1 MDEVDWTLPDART
14 TVIASGGGYTTLA
27 VTEVVNGTTGPYTF
41 NITSGGSFDD
51 NVANYSISC
60 NGNELA
66 SGIVIGAFWGGSGV
80 ASSADICCI
89 DGFCSTDVE
98 VFAAQGDCD
107 AVVNYV
113 VPLAADNCPGVTL
126 TQTSG
131 LPSGATFPSG
141 NTTITYEAEDAAGN
155 VSTCTFKVTVFE
167 TTPPIAVCQDVTAYL
182 DATGNVTITAAQA
195 DGGST
200 DNCGIDSLSLSRY
213 TFSCRDVG
221 VHTIQLFVTDL
232 SGNLDAC
239 NLTVTILDTIAY
251 QIICPS
257 DVVVSNDMGQCGAVV
272 NFNAPTTYDNCAD
285 TVRLSHSFNDD
296 ILDGNSVACVNGFG
310 HADNSYLRV
319 YDLNQFGYGIGN
331 DFDVTNVQFG
341 VELAVGAGGSQPAV
355 VNLYTLSGP
364 LTYANLTLVA
374 TQNITIPDQSETLFN
389 LPITA
394 TIPGGS
400 TLVVE
405 LFTPNGQ
412 SVGNFFYIG
421 SNSYSQTD
429 LSYGVFPDCGPYSEP
444 TDMAVVGYPSME
456 IILNVLSVPSE
467 TVTQI
472 AGLPSGSTFPV
483 GTSVVTFAADNGSG
497 STDTCS
503 FNVIVNDTELPIAV
517 CQNVT
522 VYLDTN
528 GSASITTA
536 DVNNGSTD
544 NCVIDTITLSKEVF
558 NCSEI
563 GVNTVTLSVT
573 DTSGNVGVCTATI
586 TVLDTTAPVAVCKNA
601 TVYLDA
607 NGAVTVLGTDVDGGA
622 TDNCAV
628 SSITVSPNSFT
639 CADRDSTYQVLV
651 TFADASGN
659 ASSCNATVTI
669 ADTLRPVALCQNLTI
684 QLDSTGNAT
693 ITVAQINNGS
703 YDNCNI
709 ASVTI
714 SQSVFTCA
722 NIGANTVTLSVADSS
737 GNVGTCDAIVT
748 VDPSATIDSFTL
760 SNYNGYNVSC
770 YGSADG
776 TATVHTTSVF
786 PVTYLWSNGQT
797 SQTAT
802 ALAAGQYFVTVTAG
816 TCEFVDSVT
825 LTQPDSLTINPVL
838 SDYNGFGVRCFG
850 SNDGTITLNVT
861 GGVPT
866 YNYAWPSSSAI
877 GNSYT
882 ANGLLPGVYNITVTD
897 LNGCTKVTSPELTQP
912 TQVHTSISAV
922 APKCNGGTD
931 GTATVVASGGTSVFT
946 YLWNTVPA
954 QTSATATGLGA
965 GTYTVTVS
973 DGNGCTSVNSIT
985 IAQPAALV
993 AIAQGTS
1000 NFNGYGVSC
1009 FGGNNGTGS
1018 VTVIGGTSP
1027 FSYAWSGGT
1036 VSGNTVT
1043 GLASGT
1049 FTVTITDANGCSAV
1063 DSITVTQPSRITATA
1078 TVTSNFNGAQI
1089 SCNGATDGQLTANG
1103 NGGVAP
1109 YFYEWNTTPVQT
1121 SKVATGV
1128 GAGTYIVTI
1137 TDLNGCT
1144 DTASVTISA
1153 PAAITATG
1161 AVTSNF
1167 NGFGVSCFGG
1177 NNGAATVT
1185 ATGGT
1190 GTLNYA
1196 WPSAS
1201 GVGNTANGTGLAA
1214 GTYVVTVTDTNA
1226 CSATVSITVT
1236 QPTEI
1241 TAVPSVVDA
1250 KCFGA
1255 NDGKAWVTVSG
1266 GVPGYTYS
1274 WSTSPAQTTDT
1285 ASNLLAGTYTVVV
1298 SDQNGCSSTITVVVN
1313 EPALLV
1319 ADANGEGVTCPNG
1332 NDGEATATA
1341 TGGTAP
1347 YSFAWNT
1354 TPPQTGTTATGLTEG
1369 TYTVTVTDANGCT
1382 ATDTAVIIVKYPT
1395 LPTAT
1400 LSGGGAVCAD
1410 EPRPDV
1416 FVTFTGFPPYNF
1428 TLSNGTTTTNYTGV
1442 TQSPFV
1448 VAGASAGT
1456 YTVTNF
1462 SDAHC
1467 TGTVSG
1473 TAVVKVNPVPSVVVT
1488 GGGFVC
1494 DGERLPS
1501 VEVEFTGTAPWDVVI
1516 RIPEGRDTLIT
1527 NVTAS
1532 PLVFNPESEGFY
1544 IVRSVSDSNG
1554 CVAFNL
1560 NATKEVG
1567 FFLLPLVDAGEPK
1580 TVDKGF
1586 SVKLDGKVI
1595 TAYGG
1600 VVNYEWTPDTSLN
1613 NAFIEQPMARPFET
1627 TLYTLT
1633 ATDKNNCKASDTVTV
1648 TVSDRIIIDVINVFT
1663 PDGDGVN
1670 EFFVIRNRD
1679 AFDVLELT
1687 ILNRWEQ
1694 IIYESDN
1701 YANNWDGTWKG
1712 KPVDDGTYYY
1722 VIKDVASGKIV
1733 KGAVTILRNNE

>member
-1 MDEVDWTLPDART
+1 
-14 TVIASGGGYTTLA
+14 
-27 VTEVVNGTTGPYTF
+27 
-41 NITSGGSFDD
+41 
-51 NVANYSISC
+51 
-60 NGNELA
+60 
-66 SGIVIGAFWGGSGV
+66 
-80 ASSADICCI
+80 
-89 DGFCSTDVE
+89 
-98 VFAAQGDCD
+98 
-107 AVVNYV
+107 
-113 VPLAADNCPGVTL
+113 
-126 TQTSG
+126 
-131 LPSGATFPSG
+131 
-141 NTTITYEAEDAAGN
+141 
-155 VSTCTFKVTVFE
+155 
-167 TTPPIAVCQDVTAYL
+167 
-182 DATGNVTITAAQA
+182 
-195 DGGST
+195 
-200 DNCGIDSLSLSRY
+200 
-213 TFSCRDVG
+213 
-221 VHTIQLFVTDL
+221 
-232 SGNLDAC
+232 
-239 NLTVTILDTIAY
+239 
-251 QIICPS
+251 
-257 DVVVSNDMGQCGAVV
+257 
-272 NFNAPTTYDNCAD
+272 
-285 TVRLSHSFNDD
+285 
-296 ILDGNSVACVNGFG
+296 
-310 HADNSYLRV
+310 
-319 YDLNQFGYGIGN
+319 
-331 DFDVTNVQFG
+331 
-341 VELAVGAGGSQPAV
+341 
-355 VNLYTLSGP
+355 
-364 LTYANLTLVA
+364 
-374 TQNITIPDQSETLFN
+374 
-389 LPITA
+389 
-394 TIPGGS
+394 
-400 TLVVE
+400 
-405 LFTPNGQ
+405 
-412 SVGNFFYIG
+412 
-421 SNSYSQTD
+421 
-429 LSYGVFPDCGPYSEP
+429 
-444 TDMAVVGYPSME
+444 
-456 IILNVLSVPSE
+456 
-467 TVTQI
+467 
-472 AGLPSGSTFPV
+472 
-483 GTSVVTFAADNGSG
+483 
-497 STDTCS
+497 
-503 FNVIVNDTELPIAV
+503 VNDTELPVAV

-544 NCVIDTITLSKEVF
+544 NCVIDSITLSKEVF

-563 GVNTVTLSVT
+563 GANTVTLSVT

-607 NGAVTVLGTDVDGGA
+607 NGVVTVLGTDVDGGA

-669 ADTLRPVALCQNLTI
+669 ADTLRPVALCQNFTI

-1103 NGGVAP
+1103 NGGVTP